1 MSNSSHT
8 PFSKAD
14 VARMVSHMNEDHADS
29 VLAYAQ
35 YFGRCRDAEAATLI
49 DVTADFMSLKVVV
62 MNNEKKIKIPF
73 EHPLKSGHDAHMT
86 IVKMS
91 KTAKKSLDAL

>member
-1 MSNSSHT
+1 MSGSPQA
-8 PFSKAD
+8 PFSQEN

-35 YFGRCRDAEAATLI
+35 HFGQCRDATAATLI
-49 DVTADFMSLKVVV
+49 DVTADAMALNVAV
-62 MNNEKKIKIPF
+62 MGDEKEINIPF

-86 IVKMS
+86 MVKMS
-91 KTAKKSLDAL
+91 KAAKKSLGAL

>member
-1 MSNSSHT
+1 MSDSSQA
-8 PFSKAD
+8 PFSEED

-35 YFGRCRDAEAATLI
+35 HFGQCRDATAATLI
-49 DVTADFMSLKVVV
+49 DVTADAMTLKVVV
-62 MNNEKKIKIPF
+62 MGDEKEINIPF

-86 IVKMS
+86 MVKMS
-91 KTAKKSLDAL
+91 KVAKKSLGAS

>member
-1 MSNSSHT
+1 MSDSSQA
-8 PFSKAD
+8 PFSEED

-35 YFGRCRDAEAATLI
+35 HFGQCRDATAATLI
-49 DVTADFMSLKVVV
+49 DVTADAMMLKVVV
-62 MNNEKKIKIPF
+62 MGDEKEINIPF

-86 IVKMS
+86 MVKMS
-91 KTAKKSLDAL
+91 KAAKKSLNAL